1 VSGYSTLRFET
12 QPIAGGGAV
21 GRLVLDR
28 PDKLNA
34 FTVEMWREMRELG
47 AELLADPGDLR
58 ALVVIGE
65 GRAFSSGIDTSVF
78 TSDRGIDEV
87 LAGEAPRHADPVIA
101 GILAAQDAYTWLE
114 EAPFATIAAV
124 RGHALGAGLQLAL
137 ACDIRI
143 VARGTKLG
151 LLEFKYGIIPDL
163 GGTQRLPRL
172 VGSGKAKEL
181 IFTAARIDA
190 EEAGRIGLAERVVAD
205 EELEEVAG
213 DLAREIAAQPP
224 LAVRGAKRAVN
235 TAMSG
240 ATVRDGLLVEAEAQ
254 SECLGSDDMKEAISA
269 FVEGR
274 PAVYGAR

>member
-1 VSGYSTLRFET
+1 
-12 QPIAGGGAV
+12 
-21 GRLVLDR
+21 
-28 PDKLNA
+28 
-34 FTVEMWREMRELG
+34 
-47 AELLADPGDLR
+47 
-58 ALVVIGE
+58 
-65 GRAFSSGIDTSVF
+65 
-78 TSDRGIDEV
+78 
-87 LAGEAPRHADPVIA
+87 
-101 GILAAQDAYTWLE
+101 
-114 EAPFATIAAV
+114 
-124 RGHALGAGLQLAL
+124 
-137 ACDIRI
+137 
-143 VARGTKLG
+143 

-240 ATVRDGLLVEAEAQ
+240 ATVREGLLVEAEAQ
-254 SECLGSDDMKEAISA
+254 SECLGSDDMKEAITA